1 MATFVLVHGS
11 WAGGVVWRELAPRLR
26 KAGHEVYAPTLTGI
40 GARKHLLN
48 REIDLDTHI
57 QDVIGVIDDADLS
70 DIVLVGHSY
79 GGMVITGVADRV
91 PEKIASL
98 VYLDA
103 FVPENGQSLFSVLPS
118 DRRLTTVPGEDWLV
132 APIPP
137 AGFGL
142 KRPEVI
148 ALWQGKSAP
157 HPLAT
162 LTQPVQLTGDISGVK
177 KKMYILATDPAR
189 FTQFYEK
196 LKNDPAWT
204 VHTLPCTHFIQLE
217 MPDELTAI
225 LLKAIPWRSCMCKS
239 PLAVR
244 RQAVAHTALCI
255 SPWRA
260 GFSRCRVRPLPAG
273 EHA

>member
-11 WAGGVVWRELAPRLR
+11 WAGSVVWRELAPRLR

-70 DIVLVGHSY
+70 DIVLVGNSY
-79 GGMVITGVADRV
+79 GGMVISGVAERV
-91 PEKIASL
+91 PEKVASL

-103 FVPENGQSLFSVLPS
+103 FVPENGQSLFSLLPPEAH
-118 DRRLTTVPGEDWLV
+118 LATVPGEDWLV
-132 APIPP
+132 SPP
-137 AGFGL
+137 TSAVFGL

-148 ALWQGKSAP
+148 ALWEAKSAP

-162 LTQPVQLTGDISGVK
+162 LTQPPKLTGGIGRVRQ
-177 KKMYILATDPAR
+177 KMYILGTDPAR
-189 FTQFYEK
+189 FTRFYDK
-196 LKNDPAWT
+196 AKSNPGWT
-204 VHTLPCTHFIQLE
+204 VQTLPCTTLMQLE

-225 LLKAIPWRSCMCKS
+225 LLRAIP
-239 PLAVR
+239 
-244 RQAVAHTALCI
+244 
-255 SPWRA
+255 
-260 GFSRCRVRPLPAG
+260 
-273 EHA
+273 

>member
-11 WAGGVVWRELAPRLR
+11 WAGSVVWRELAPRLR
-26 KAGHEVYAPTLTGI
+26 KAGHEVYAPTLTGL

-70 DIVLVGHSY
+70 DIVLVGNSY
-79 GGMVITGVADRV
+79 GGMVISGVADRV

-103 FVPENGQSLFSVLPS
+103 FVPENGQSSVSLLRPGAH
-118 DRRLTTVPGEDWLV
+118 LATVPGEDWLA
-132 APIPP
+132 APIPS
-137 AGFGL
+137 ASFGF

-148 ALWQGKSAP
+148 ALWEGKSGP

-162 LTQPVQLTGDISGVK
+162 LTQPLQLTGGIGRVK
-177 KKMYILATDPAR
+177 QKMYILATEPAR
-189 FTQFYEK
+189 FTQFYDR
-196 LKNDPAWT
+196 LKNDPGWT
-204 VHTLPCTHFIQLE
+204 AHTLPCTHFIQLE

-225 LLKAIPWRSCMCKS
+225 LLRAIP
-239 PLAVR
+239 
-244 RQAVAHTALCI
+244 
-255 SPWRA
+255 
-260 GFSRCRVRPLPAG
+260 
-273 EHA
+273 